1 MNHLNNANLLST
13 LLCPTNAK
21 QAKLTNKF
29 IDILFKS
36 RKFID
41 EGATIE
47 QIQTYPN
54 PATNL
59 SDKESILENTFD
71 SFNSSYSISDT
82 GD

>member
-1 MNHLNNANLLST
+1 MIST
-13 LLCPTNAK
+13 LLCPTDAK

-29 IDILFKS
+29 IDIMFKS
-36 RKFID
+36 RKLID

-59 SDKESILENTFD
+59 SEMESVSEISFD
-71 SFNSSYSISDT
+71 SLNSSCSISDT